1 MKGLG
6 DEPFLY
12 GYPIQLKKPVDD
24 IEQLITCLQP
34 VSLRLTLNKGK
45 SINLITSTNENKY
58 EKECVVI
65 LLVKGE
71 IDLWSVVT
79 DRRLVAVFQAPAVFG
94 LMGSSF
100 RNEIYKITPKSG
112 CEVYYL
118 SRDVALDRIAK
129 QGLIREV
136 LSYYS
141 YMSDY
146 QTRSSNLLINRT
158 SYEIVCALLQ
168 EINAIPYEKRIK
180 ISVINYILVRSKLA
194 RSGVAKILSD
204 LRFGGYIEIQY
215 GKLKGILKRFPCV
228 Y

>member
-1 MKGLG
+1 MKGLNN
-6 DEPFLY
+6 EPFLY
-12 GYPIQLKKPVDD
+12 GYPIQLKKPVGD
-24 IEQLITCLQP
+24 IERLIACLQP
-34 VSLRLTLNKGK
+34 VSLALGFHKGE
-45 SINLITSTNENKY
+45 SIKLITAMDKNQNEK
-58 EKECVVI
+58 KCAVI

-71 IDLWSVVT
+71 INLWSVVT
-79 DRRLVAVFQAPAVFG
+79 GKRLVATAQAPAIFG

-100 RNEIYKITPKSG
+100 RNDTYKLIPKPGSELY
-112 CEVYYL
+112 CL
-118 SRDVALDRIAK
+118 SRDIAIDRITQQA
-129 QGLIREV
+129 LIREV
-136 LSYYS
+136 LNYYS

-146 QTRSSNLLINRT
+146 QSRTSNLLINRT

>member
-1 MKGLG
+1 MKGLD

-24 IEQLITCLQP
+24 IERLITCLQP
-34 VSLRLTLNKGK
+34 ISLALALHKGE
-45 SINLITSTNENKY
+45 SIKLITSIDEKQG
-58 EKECVVI
+58 EKECAVI

-71 IDLWSVVT
+71 INLWSVVT
-79 DRRLVAVFQAPAVFG
+79 DKRLVATAQAPAVFG

-100 RNEIYKITPKSG
+100 RNDTYKLIPKSG
-112 CEVYYL
+112 CELYCL
-118 SRDVALDRIAK
+118 SRDIAIDRIAK

-136 LSYYS
+136 LNYYS

-146 QTRSSNLLINRT
+146 QARTSNLLINRT
-158 SYEIVCALLQ
+158 TYEIVCALLQ
-168 EINAIPYEKRIK
+168 EINIIPYEKRIK

-215 GKLKGILKRFPCV
+215 GKLKGILKPFPCV